1 MVNVKDAVP
10 RLGTEKWVNLG
21 PENGVGTEQSCSA
34 KKRRVAEN
42 LGMAFWTANGG
53 RPIKDPPNG
62 GPWKG
67 GRGDG

>member
-1 MVNVKDAVP
+1 MRLKFAVS

-21 PENGVGTEQSCSA
+21 PEIGTGSEQICNA
-34 KKRRVAEN
+34 KMSRIAGN
-42 LGMAFWTANGG
+42 LGMAFWTANGA
-53 RPIKDPPNG
+53 PTTKDPPNG

>member
-1 MVNVKDAVP
+1 MVNVKFVVP

-21 PENGVGTEQSCSA
+21 PKIGTGSEQICNA
-34 KKRRVAEN
+34 KKSRIAGN

-53 RPIKDPPNG
+53 QPTKYYPNG

>member
-1 MVNVKDAVP
+1 MVNVKFAVP
-10 RLGTEKWVNLG
+10 RLGTEKLVNLG
-21 PENGVGTEQSCSA
+21 PEIGTDSVQNCSA
-34 KKRRVAEN
+34 KMRPIAEN

-53 RPIKDPPNG
+53 HPTKTYPNG

>member
-1 MVNVKDAVP
+1 MNVKLAVP

-21 PENGVGTEQSCSA
+21 PEIGTGSEQNCNA
-34 KKRRVAEN
+34 KRSRLAEN
-42 LGMAFWTANGG
+42 LGMAFWTVIGVHAT
-53 RPIKDPPNG
+53 KYYPNG